1 MTACFCAHELRA
13 GPMHALIER
22 LLAERPVVTDGA
34 WATEFLKQ
42 GLQPGGSADAWNL
55 EHAERVESLA
65 KAYVAAGSRV
75 ILTNTFQANRIALAR
90 HGLGGRVREI
100 NRAGVEISRR
110 AAREHAYVF
119 ASIGPTGS
127 LIATGD
133 TSEAELREVFT
144 EQVESLAEAGPDALV
159 IETMSD
165 PGEAKC
171 ALWAAHASGLPVV
184 ACMAFDSGKDKT
196 RTMMG
201 TTPQEAAAILT
212 AAGADVIGANCGQ
225 GIEGY
230 VELYKG
236 LAAAT
241 GCPIWLKP
249 NAGSPELVGTETVY
263 RTTPEA
269 FAGSASALVN
279 AGVAFIG
286 GCCGTTPAFIAAL
299 SRALHPETQAMPCA

>member
-1 MTACFCAHELRA
+1 
-13 GPMHALIER
+13 MHALIER
-22 LLAERPVVTDGA
+22 LLKEKPVVTDGA
-34 WATEFLKQ
+34 WAAELLKQ
-42 GLQPGGSADAWNL
+42 GLQPGGSAEAWNL
-55 EHAERVESLA
+55 EHPERVESLA
-65 KAYVAAGSRV
+65 QAYVSAGSRV
-75 ILTNTFQANRIALAR
+75 ILTNTFQANRITLDR
-90 HGLGGRVREI
+90 HGLGELVREI

-110 AAREHAYVF
+110 AAGDKAYVF
-119 ASIGPTGS
+119 AAIGPTGR
-127 LIATGD
+127 LLVAGD
-133 TSEAELREVFT
+133 TSEAELRMAFD
-144 EQVESLAEAGPDALV
+144 EQIEALAKAGPDGLV

-165 PGEAKC
+165 LDEAKC
-171 ALWAAHASGLPVV
+171 AVSAARVTGLPVV
-184 ACMAFDSGKDKT
+184 ACMAFDSGKHKT

-201 TTPQEAAAILT
+201 TSPHQAADILA

-230 VELYKG
+230 FELYKG

-263 RTTPEA
+263 RTTAEA
-269 FAGSASALVN
+269 FAESASGLAD

-299 SRALHPETQAMPCA
+299 SRVLHRESRAIPCA